1 MGDLDKAIE
10 ETTEALSDGLDASDI
25 ATLIRNGIE
34 IAERLDEVSGEEKG
48 AAALAYAS
56 DLIDKFWDRA
66 TPAMEAAIKAIDI
79 PYIPEGIEEAFI
91 DPILAKAA
99 PPILKHF
106 VKLALPSMVELVVEA
121 SKGGVSVNAARWR
134 KAAAVIDLLQEHGPA
149 MLCALDAYGGGH
161 GPSDIQ
167 EAKYALRDLARTL

>member
-1 MGDLDKAIE
+1 MSDLDKAID
-10 ETTEALSDGLDASDI
+10 ETTEALADGLDASDI

-56 DLIDKFWDRA
+56 DLIDKFWDPA
-66 TPAMEAAIKAIDI
+66 TPAMVAAIKAIDI
-79 PYIPEGIEEAFI
+79 PYVPEGIEEALI
-91 DPILAKAA
+91 DPLLAKAT

-121 SKGGVSVNAARWR
+121 SKGGVQVNASLWL
-134 KAAAVIDLLQEHGPA
+134 KAASVIDLLQQHGPA
-149 MLCALDAYGGGH
+149 MLVALNAFGGGH
-161 GPSDIQ
+161 GTSDI
-167 EAKYALRDLARTL
+167 EAAKAALAELARTF